1 MPNGIRAAMAVAVLL
16 AASGGTTR
24 LAAQAAGAEGDSA
37 TVVAVEHRWLF
48 AGDSAA
54 LEQILAPDFLHPVS
68 TGDIITKTQHIAY
81 VAKHPPSPSV
91 HKRFGRLD
99 VRVYGSTAI
108 ATGVVEATQDG
119 KQDGKQGVR
128 RTVFTDVFMKRAG
141 QWRAVSAQETG
152 VVRG

>member
-1 MPNGIRAAMAVAVLL
+1 MPNGIRAAIAVAVLL

-24 LAAQAAGAEGDSA
+24 LAAQATGSQGDSA
-37 TVVAVEHRWLF
+37 AVVAVEHRWLF
-48 AGDSAA
+48 VGDSAA
-54 LEQILAPDFLHPVS
+54 MEQILAPDFLHPVS
-68 TGDIITKTQHIAY
+68 TGDILTKTQHIAY
-81 VAKHPPSPSV
+81 VAKHPRSPSV

-108 ATGVVEATQDG
+108 ATGVVDTA
-119 KQDGKQGVR
+119 QDGKQGVR
-128 RTVFTDVFMKRAG
+128 QTMFTDVFMKRAG